1 MRWIADSA
9 WVCHSDKEDRLRPG
23 PGTAGHEEER
33 QMDPITIS
41 ALLIALIGGVGSGL
55 GTSLWTGLGSLVRRP
70 FRRRQESAGQ
80 ASQQAPAAE
89 VTGEQQLAVL
99 EQTPKDTAAALALAH
114 VLAGRADADPDFEQ
128 ALQAWWDQ
136 AEPIRHTQAYSDA
149 IVNIRAVA
157 SSESVVNRNSITG
170 GDIRGPIFQGVNF
183 SGITFGGTAMPAP
196 PPGEQSGSG

>member
-1 MRWIADSA
+1 
-9 WVCHSDKEDRLRPG
+9 
-23 PGTAGHEEER
+23 
-33 QMDPITIS
+33 MDPITIS

-70 FRRRQESAGQ
+70 FRHRQESAGQ
-80 ASQQAPAAE
+80 ASPQAPAAA

-99 EQTPKDTAAALALAH
+99 EQAPKDTAAALALAH

-136 AEPIRHTQAYSDA
+136 AEPIRHTQAYSEA

-157 SSESVVNRNSITG
+157 SSDSVVNTNSITG
-170 GDIRGPIFQGVNF
+170 GDIRGPVFQGVNF
-183 SGITFGGTAMPAP
+183 SGITFGGAATPAP
-196 PPGEQSGSG
+196 PPEGQSGSG